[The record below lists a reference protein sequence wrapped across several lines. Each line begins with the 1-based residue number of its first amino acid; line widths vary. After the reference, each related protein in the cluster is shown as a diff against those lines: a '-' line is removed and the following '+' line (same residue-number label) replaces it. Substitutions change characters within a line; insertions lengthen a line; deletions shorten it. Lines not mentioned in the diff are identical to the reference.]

1 MATDLSGSYNP
12 SKSTVGVPGQVYT
25 NTVTKEKWRCL
36 AVYNAQAKGVNAT
49 EYFWVRVGGAL
60 GQAAGPVTYV
70 ESLDSENRTPLR
82 SLDSGTYVLHGYF
95 TSYEGAA
102 NVYTFS
108 AGMLVSIVKTTNT
121 SYVQIFYAK
130 SNTIQYLEIADDNVT
145 RKDAKLVNMESI
157 ANKVDDIHSNSDHN
171 HYPSAKTVYNA
182 LPKWGTTAPT
192 NKTEGKVGMAY
203 YVIVDSKITEMYV
216 CVDDNYVNRTWAK
229 VELGTFGET
238 TTEGTT

>member
-12 SKSTVGVPGQVYT
+12 SKATVGVPGQVYT
-25 NTVTKEKWRCL
+25 NTATKEKWRCL
-36 AVYNAQAKGVNAT
+36 AVYNTQVKDVNTT

-60 GQAAGPVTYV
+60 GQAAGPVTYL

-82 SLDSGTYVLHGYF
+82 SLDSGTYILHGYF

-108 AGMLVSIVKTTNT
+108 AGMLVSIVKGTNT

-130 SNTIQYLEIADDNVT
+130 SNAIQYLEITDDNVT

-171 HYPSAKTVYNA
+171 HYPSAKTVYDA
-182 LPKWGTTAPT
+182 LPKWGTTPPT
-192 NKTEGKVGMAY
+192 SSTPGKVGMAY

-229 VELGTFGET
+229 VELGTFET
-238 TTEGTT
+238 TTEVTS

>member
-12 SKSTVGVPGQVYT
+12 SKATVGVPGQVYT
-25 NTVTKEKWRCL
+25 NTVSKEKWRCL
-36 AVYNAQAKGVNAT
+36 AVYKTQVKDANTT

-60 GQAAGPVTYV
+60 GQAAGPVTYL

-82 SLDSGTYVLHGYF
+82 SLDSGTYILHGYF

-108 AGMLVSIVKTTNT
+108 AGMLVSIVKTTAT

-130 SNTIQYLEIADDNVT
+130 SNAIQYLEITDDNVT

-171 HYPSAKTVYNA
+171 HYPSAKTVYDA
-182 LPKWGTTAPT
+182 LPKWGETAPT
-192 NKTEGKVGMAY
+192 SSTPGKVGMAY
-203 YVIVDSKITEMYV
+203 YVIVDNKITEMYV

-229 VELGTFGET
+229 VELGTFET
-238 TTEGTT
+238 TTEETT